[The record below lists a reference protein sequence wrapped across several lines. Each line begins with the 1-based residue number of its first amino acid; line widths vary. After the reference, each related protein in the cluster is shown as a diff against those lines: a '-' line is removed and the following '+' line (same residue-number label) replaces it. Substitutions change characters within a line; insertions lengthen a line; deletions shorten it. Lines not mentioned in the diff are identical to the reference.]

1 MKILPDS
8 RLAGT
13 IMISV
18 KADVLPPKT
27 PYPQYFPNAVVVTE

>member
-18 KADVLPPKT
+18 KADSLPPKT
-27 PYPQYFPNAVVVTE
+27 PYPNTSLMLLW